1 MMRVQ
6 RHTPESENHGID
18 LAPML
23 DFTINLL
30 IFFIIT
36 TSFISRP
43 GVTVVRPNA
52 TTAQQIESGKLL
64 IAIRANGDIWMGG
77 QQVEL
82 DSLPARIERLH
93 IERPHDSVVIV
104 ADKESNAGVLAQVMN
119 KVHTGGINAIAV
131 GATMSDSNG

>member
-1 MMRVQ
+1 MRVQ
-6 RHTPESENHGID
+6 RHSPDSEHHGID

-36 TSFISRP
+36 TSFINRP

-52 TTAQQIESGKLL
+52 TTAEQIASGKLL
-64 IAIRANGDIWMGG
+64 IAIRPNGDVWMDG
-77 QQVEL
+77 QQVPL
-82 DSLPARIERLH
+82 DAIPARIERLH

-104 ADKESNAGVLAQVMN
+104 ADKDSNAGMVANVMN
-119 KVHTGGINAIAV
+119 KVHAGGINAIAIAAEAPS
-131 GATMSDSNG
+131 GNG